1 MRQDR
6 AVAGRQ
12 SKIAKTLSVV
22 IPCFNEEATLR
33 RVIETV
39 LATDSGLSLEI
50 ILVDDGST
58 DGSVDIARGIAEQE
72 ERVRLIEHAENAG
85 KGAALKTGFT
95 AATGDVVIV
104 QDADLEYDPGEY
116 PKLLKPILVGEADVV
131 FGSRFRG
138 GESVRLLYFWR
149 SIVNRFI
156 TTLSNALTNVNFSDI
171 ECCYKVFRR
180 EILEQ
185 VDLKEKRFGVEP
197 EICAKICRLK
207 PLPRI
212 FEVGI
217 GYHGR
222 TYAEGKKIGWKDG
235 VRAIYCIIRYNLF
248 P

>member
-1 MRQDR
+1 MTTE
-6 AVAGRQ
+6 
-12 SKIAKTLSVV
+12 TLTVV
-22 IPCFNEEATLR
+22 VPCFNESATLDR
-33 RVIETV
+33 LVGSV
-39 LATDSGLSLEI
+39 LGADTSGLTLDI
-50 ILVDDGST
+50 IVVDDGST
-58 DGSVDIARGIAEQE
+58 DGSVDVARTIAERE

-85 KGAALKTGFT
+85 KGAALKTGF
-95 AATGDVVIV
+95 AAAEGDVVIV
-104 QDADLEYDPGEY
+104 QDADLEYDPAEY
-116 PKLLKPILVGEADVV
+116 PKLLKPILDGEADVV

-138 GESVRLLYFWR
+138 GESARLLYFWH
-149 SIVNRFI
+149 SVVNRFI

-185 VDLKEKRFGVEP
+185 IDLKEKRFGVEP

-222 TYAEGKKIGWKDG
+222 TYEEGKKIGWKDG
-235 VRAIYCIIRYNLF
+235 VRAIYCILRYNLF